1 MTTIKSQK
9 NKERL
14 NELFFELGVI
24 NVLDD
29 DGWKV
34 IRSKEELLDF
44 IDRHPARWYG
54 DKKAIC

>member
-1 MTTIKSQK
+1 MTT
-9 NKERL
+9 KEQEDRKKRL
-14 NELFFELGVI
+14 KELFFELGTIRVI
-24 NVLDD
+24 DD

-34 IRSKEELLDF
+34 IHSKEELLDF